1 MREDANELRLLRPVK
16 LLTITFAIIL
26 SFGGLCCSRQ
36 HRIDR
41 VSNPGNNPAAAIN
54 INTANKTELERL
66 PNIGET
72 LARRIVEFREQNGP
86 FRRPENLLLVDGI
99 SEKRFQEIRPLIKTE

>member
-1 MREDANELRLLRPVK
+1 
-16 LLTITFAIIL
+16 
-26 SFGGLCCSRQ
+26 
-36 HRIDR
+36 

-54 INTANKTELERL
+54 INTANETELERL
-66 PNIGET
+66 PHIGET